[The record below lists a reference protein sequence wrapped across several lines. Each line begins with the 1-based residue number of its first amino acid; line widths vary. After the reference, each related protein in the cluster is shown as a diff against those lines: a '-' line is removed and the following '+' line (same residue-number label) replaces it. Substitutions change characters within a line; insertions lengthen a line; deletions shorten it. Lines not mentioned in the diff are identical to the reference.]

1 MMKYQLK
8 CIQCGNVSP
17 GFATWF
23 EQDQTCPKCGS
34 KHSEVEYQAD
44 YTQLK
49 ALYKLQADSFW
60 HYFDYLP
67 LEKRENIV
75 SCREGAIPIE
85 SWDFLSD
92 YARENHGI
100 ECRALV
106 YRNDLNGGTQTFK
119 DVAGSM
125 AASLFKEQGVRQ
137 YCIASTGNTAT
148 AYAKYLS
155 LAGIAFKVFVP
166 ATTNEDSIKEIL
178 SYGQEVVRSQ
188 GDYAQAK
195 KEAADYARQNKVL
208 ISAGNF
214 DPIRVEAKKTMVFE
228 FMRQL
233 GKMPDVYIQAVAGG
247 TGPIAIDKGVREI
260 ERYYPEVTL
269 PRMLLVQQDL
279 CDPMVQAWELA
290 VKEGFPKDYHK
301 NYPVIDNPQTRVSIL
316 STGNPGM
323 YPVIAPIVRKSGGSF
338 LRISEEG
345 LPALAREVC
354 DQRGVSLGP
363 ASIVCLAGFYRA
375 LAEKR
380 INQGDTVLINCGEG
394 VQRAAAFHKEVMAVP
409 GK

>member
-1 MMKYQLK
+1 MKSQLK
-8 CIQCGNVSP
+8 CVKCGYISP
-17 GFATWF
+17 GFAAWF

-34 KHSEVEYQAD
+34 KHSEAEYQAD
-44 YTQLK
+44 YTQLE
-49 ALYKLQADSFW
+49 ALYKQGADSFW
-60 HYFDYLP
+60 HYFDFLP
-67 LEKRENIV
+67 LENRDNII
-75 SCREGAIPIE
+75 SCKEGAIPIE
-85 SWDFLSD
+85 SWDFLED
-92 YARENHGI
+92 FAREHYGI

-125 AASLFKEQGVRQ
+125 AASLFKEHGVKQ

-155 LAGIAFKVFVP
+155 LAGVAFKVFVP
-166 ATTNEDSIKEIL
+166 AGANEDSVQEIL
-178 SYGQEVVRSQ
+178 GFGQEVVRSQ
-188 GDYAQAK
+188 GDYARAK
-195 KEAADYARQNKVL
+195 QEAADYARQNKVL

-233 GKMPDVYIQAVAGG
+233 GKMPEVYIQAVAGG

-260 ERYYPEVTL
+260 EKYYPEVVL

-279 CDPMVQAWELA
+279 CDPMVQAWEQA
-290 VKEGFPKDYHK
+290 VKEGFPENYHK
-301 NYPVIDNPQTRVSIL
+301 NYPVIDNPQTKVSIL

-323 YPVIAPIVRKSGGSF
+323 YPVIAPIVRKTGGSF
-338 LRISEEG
+338 LRISEAS
-345 LPALAREVC
+345 LPALAREVY
-354 DQRGVSLGP
+354 DQQGVLLGP

-375 LAEKR
+375 LEEKR
-380 INQGDTVLINCGEG
+380 IHQGDTVLINCGEG
-394 VQRAAAFHKEVMAVP
+394 MQRAAAFHKEVLAVA

>member
-1 MMKYQLK
+1 MKSQLK
-8 CIQCGNVSP
+8 CVKCGYISP
-17 GFATWF
+17 GFAAWF

-34 KHSEVEYQAD
+34 KHSEAEYQAD
-44 YTQLK
+44 YTQLE
-49 ALYKLQADSFW
+49 ALYKQGADSFW
-60 HYFDYLP
+60 HYFDFLP
-67 LEKRENIV
+67 LENRDNII
-75 SCREGAIPIE
+75 SCKEGAIPIE
-85 SWDFLSD
+85 SWDFLED
-92 YARENHGI
+92 FAREHYGI

-125 AASLFKEQGVRQ
+125 AASLFKEHGVKQ

-155 LAGIAFKVFVP
+155 LAGVAFKVFVP
-166 ATTNEDSIKEIL
+166 AGANEDSVQEIL
-178 SYGQEVVRSQ
+178 GFGQEVVRSQ
-188 GDYAQAK
+188 GDYARAK
-195 KEAADYARQNKVL
+195 QEAADYARQNKVL

-233 GKMPDVYIQAVAGG
+233 SKMPEVYIQAVAGG

-260 ERYYPEVTL
+260 EKYYPEVVL

-279 CDPMVQAWELA
+279 CDPMVQAWEQA
-290 VKEGFPKDYHK
+290 VKEGFPENYHK
-301 NYPVIDNPQTRVSIL
+301 NYPVIDNPQTKVSIL

-323 YPVIAPIVRKSGGSF
+323 YPVIAPIVRKTGGSF
-338 LRISEEG
+338 LRISEAS
-345 LPALAREVC
+345 LPALARKVY
-354 DQRGVSLGP
+354 DQQGVLLGP

-375 LAEKR
+375 LEEKR
-380 INQGDTVLINCGEG
+380 IHQGDTVLINCGEG
-394 VQRAAAFHKEVMAVP
+394 MQRAAAFHKEVLAVA

>member
-1 MMKYQLK
+1 MKSQLK
-8 CIQCGNVSP
+8 CVKCGYISP
-17 GFATWF
+17 GFAAWF

-34 KHSEVEYQAD
+34 KHSEAEYQAD
-44 YTQLK
+44 YTQLE
-49 ALYKLQADSFW
+49 ALYKQGADSFW
-60 HYFDYLP
+60 HYFDFLP
-67 LEKRENIV
+67 LENRDNII
-75 SCREGAIPIE
+75 SCKEGAIPIE
-85 SWDFLSD
+85 SWDFLED
-92 YARENHGI
+92 FAREHYGI

-125 AASLFKEQGVRQ
+125 AASLFREHGVKQ

-155 LAGIAFKVFVP
+155 LAGVAFKVFVP
-166 ATTNEDSIKEIL
+166 AGANEDSVQEIL
-178 SYGQEVVRSQ
+178 GFGQEVVRSQ
-188 GDYAQAK
+188 GDYARAK
-195 KEAADYARQNKVL
+195 QEAADYARQNKVL

-233 GKMPDVYIQAVAGG
+233 GKMPEVYIQAVAGG

-260 ERYYPEVTL
+260 EKYYPEVVL

-279 CDPMVQAWELA
+279 CDPMVQAWEQA
-290 VKEGFPKDYHK
+290 VKEGFPENYHK
-301 NYPVIDNPQTRVSIL
+301 NYPVIDNPQTKVSIL

-323 YPVIAPIVRKSGGSF
+323 YPVIAPIVRKTGGSF
-338 LRISEEG
+338 LRISEAS
-345 LPALAREVC
+345 LPALARKVY
-354 DQRGVSLGP
+354 DQQGVLLGP

-375 LAEKR
+375 LEEKR
-380 INQGDTVLINCGEG
+380 IHQGDTVLINCGEG
-394 VQRAAAFHKEVMAVP
+394 MQRAAAFHKEVLAVA

>member
-1 MMKYQLK
+1 MKYQLK
-8 CIQCGNVSP
+8 CVQCGHISP
-17 GFATWF
+17 GFAAWF
-23 EQDQTCPKCGS
+23 EQDQTCPTCGS
-34 KHSEVEYQAD
+34 KHSEAEYMAD

-49 ALYKLQADSFW
+49 NLYKQEAESFW
-60 HYFDYLP
+60 RYFDFLP
-67 LEKRENIV
+67 LEKRENII
-75 SCREGAIPIE
+75 SCKEGAIPIE
-85 SWDFLSD
+85 SWDFLSEF
-92 YARENHGI
+92 AREHYGI
-100 ECRALV
+100 QCRALV

-125 AASLFKEQGVRQ
+125 AASLFREHGIRQ

-148 AYAKYLS
+148 AYAKYLA
-155 LAGIAFKVFVP
+155 LAGIAIKVFVP
-166 ATTNEDSIKEIL
+166 ANINEDSVQEIR
-178 SYGQEVVRSQ
+178 SFGQKVVRSK
-188 GDYAQAK
+188 GNYAQAK
-195 KEAADYARQNKVL
+195 KEAADYASQNKVL

-260 ERYYPEVTL
+260 EKYYPEVTL

-279 CDPMVQAWELA
+279 CDPMVKAWEQS
-290 VKEGFPKDYHK
+290 VSEGFPENYNKH
-301 NYPVIDNPQTRVSIL
+301 YPVIDNPQTNVSIL

-345 LPALAREVC
+345 LPVLARKVYDNTGVC
-354 DQRGVSLGP
+354 LGP
-363 ASIVCLAGFYRA
+363 ASIVCLSGFYQA
-375 LAEKR
+375 LSEGR
-380 INQGDTVLINCGEG
+380 IKQGDTVLINCGEG
-394 VQRAAAFHKEVMAVP
+394 VQRSADFHKAVMAVA

>member
-1 MMKYQLK
+1 MKSQLK
-8 CIQCGNVSP
+8 CVKCGYISP
-17 GFATWF
+17 GFAAWF

-34 KHSEVEYQAD
+34 KHSEAEYQAD
-44 YTQLK
+44 YTQLE
-49 ALYKLQADSFW
+49 ALYKQGADSFW
-60 HYFDYLP
+60 HYFDFLP
-67 LEKRENIV
+67 LENRDNII
-75 SCREGAIPIE
+75 SCKEGAIPIE
-85 SWDFLSD
+85 SWDFLED
-92 YARENHGI
+92 FAREHYGI

-125 AASLFKEQGVRQ
+125 AASLFKEHGVKQ
-137 YCIASTGNTAT
+137 YCIAFTGNTAT

-155 LAGIAFKVFVP
+155 LAGVAFKVFVP
-166 ATTNEDSIKEIL
+166 AGANEDSVQEIL
-178 SYGQEVVRSQ
+178 GFGQEVVRSQ
-188 GDYAQAK
+188 GDYARAK
-195 KEAADYARQNKVL
+195 QEAADYARQNKVL

-233 GKMPDVYIQAVAGG
+233 SKMPEVYIQAVAGG

-260 ERYYPEVTL
+260 EKYYPEVVL

-279 CDPMVQAWELA
+279 CDPMVQAWEQA
-290 VKEGFPKDYHK
+290 VKEGFPENYHK
-301 NYPVIDNPQTRVSIL
+301 NYPVIDNPQTKVSIL

-323 YPVIAPIVRKSGGSF
+323 YPVIAPIVRKTGGSF
-338 LRISEEG
+338 LRISEAS
-345 LPALAREVC
+345 LPALAREVY
-354 DQRGVSLGP
+354 DQQGVLLGP

-375 LAEKR
+375 LEEKR
-380 INQGDTVLINCGEG
+380 IHQGDTVLINCGEG
-394 VQRAAAFHKEVMAVP
+394 MQRAAAFHKEVLAVA

>member
-1 MMKYQLK
+1 MKSQLK
-8 CIQCGNVSP
+8 CVKCGYISP
-17 GFATWF
+17 GFAAWF

-34 KHSEVEYQAD
+34 KHSEAEYQAD
-44 YTQLK
+44 YTQLE
-49 ALYKLQADSFW
+49 ALYKQETDSFW
-60 HYFDYLP
+60 HYFDFLP
-67 LEKRENIV
+67 LENRDNII
-75 SCREGAIPIE
+75 SCKEGAIPIE
-85 SWDFLSD
+85 SWDFLED
-92 YARENHGI
+92 FAREHYGI

-125 AASLFKEQGVRQ
+125 AASLFKEHGVKQ

-155 LAGIAFKVFVP
+155 LAGVAFKVFVP
-166 ATTNEDSIKEIL
+166 AGANEDSVQEIL
-178 SYGQEVVRSQ
+178 GFGQEVVRSQ
-188 GDYAQAK
+188 GDYARAK
-195 KEAADYARQNKVL
+195 QEAADYARQNKVL

-233 GKMPDVYIQAVAGG
+233 GKMPEVYIQAVAGG

-260 ERYYPEVTL
+260 EKYYPEVVL

-279 CDPMVQAWELA
+279 CDPMVQAWEQA
-290 VKEGFPKDYHK
+290 VKEGFPENYHK
-301 NYPVIDNPQTRVSIL
+301 NYPVIDNPQTKVSIL

-323 YPVIAPIVRKSGGSF
+323 YPVIAPIVRKTGGSF
-338 LRISEEG
+338 LRISEAS
-345 LPALAREVC
+345 LPALAREVY
-354 DQRGVSLGP
+354 DQQGVLLGP

-375 LAEKR
+375 LEEKR
-380 INQGDTVLINCGEG
+380 IHQGDTVLINCGEG
-394 VQRAAAFHKEVMAVP
+394 MQRAAAFHKEVLAVA

>member
-1 MMKYQLK
+1 MKSQLK
-8 CIQCGNVSP
+8 CVKCGYISP
-17 GFATWF
+17 GFAAWF

-34 KHSEVEYQAD
+34 KHSEAEYQAD
-44 YTQLK
+44 YTQLE
-49 ALYKLQADSFW
+49 ALYKQGADSFW
-60 HYFDYLP
+60 HYFDFLP
-67 LEKRENIV
+67 LENRDNII
-75 SCREGAIPIE
+75 SCKEGAIPIE
-85 SWDFLSD
+85 SWDFLED
-92 YARENHGI
+92 FAREHYGI

-125 AASLFKEQGVRQ
+125 AASLFREHGVKQ

-155 LAGIAFKVFVP
+155 LAGVAFKVFVP
-166 ATTNEDSIKEIL
+166 AGANEDSVQEIL
-178 SYGQEVVRSQ
+178 GFGQEVVRSQ
-188 GDYAQAK
+188 GDYARAK
-195 KEAADYARQNKVL
+195 QEAADYARQNKVL

-233 GKMPDVYIQAVAGG
+233 SKMPEVYIQAVAGG

-260 ERYYPEVTL
+260 EKYYPEVVL

-279 CDPMVQAWELA
+279 CDPMVQAWEQA
-290 VKEGFPKDYHK
+290 VKEGFPENYHK
-301 NYPVIDNPQTRVSIL
+301 NYPVIDNPQTKVSIL

-323 YPVIAPIVRKSGGSF
+323 YPVIAPIVRKTGGSF
-338 LRISEEG
+338 LRISEAS
-345 LPALAREVC
+345 LPALARKVY
-354 DQRGVSLGP
+354 DQQGVLLGP

-375 LAEKR
+375 LEEKR
-380 INQGDTVLINCGEG
+380 IHQGDTVLINCGEG
-394 VQRAAAFHKEVMAVP
+394 MQRAAAFHKEVLAVA

>member
-1 MMKYQLK
+1 MKSQLK
-8 CIQCGNVSP
+8 CVKCGYISP
-17 GFATWF
+17 GFAAWF

-34 KHSEVEYQAD
+34 KHSEAEYQAD
-44 YTQLK
+44 YTQLE
-49 ALYKLQADSFW
+49 ALYKQGADSFW
-60 HYFDYLP
+60 HYFDFLP
-67 LEKRENIV
+67 LENRDNII
-75 SCREGAIPIE
+75 SCKEGAIPIE
-85 SWDFLSD
+85 SWDFLED
-92 YARENHGI
+92 FAREHYGI

-125 AASLFKEQGVRQ
+125 AASLFKEHGVKQ

-155 LAGIAFKVFVP
+155 LAGVAFKVFVP
-166 ATTNEDSIKEIL
+166 AGANEDSVQEIL
-178 SYGQEVVRSQ
+178 GFGQEVVRSQ
-188 GDYAQAK
+188 GDYARAK
-195 KEAADYARQNKVL
+195 QEAADYARQNKVL

-233 GKMPDVYIQAVAGG
+233 GKMPEVYIQAVAGG

-260 ERYYPEVTL
+260 EKYYPEVVL

-279 CDPMVQAWELA
+279 CDPMVQAWEQA
-290 VKEGFPKDYHK
+290 VKEGFPENYHK
-301 NYPVIDNPQTRVSIL
+301 NYPVIDNPQTKVSIL

-323 YPVIAPIVRKSGGSF
+323 YPVIAPIVRKTGGSF
-338 LRISEEG
+338 LRISEAS
-345 LPALAREVC
+345 LPALARKVY
-354 DQRGVSLGP
+354 DQQGVLLGP

-375 LAEKR
+375 LEEKR
-380 INQGDTVLINCGEG
+380 IHQGDTVLINCGEG
-394 VQRAAAFHKEVMAVP
+394 MQRAAAFHKEVLAVA